1 MLCSAMRKIQLKGGY
16 QPVGS
21 KFNPKGMEYF
31 TKGPENS
38 HHWAVIS
45 VGFICYLSNYDDEQM

>member
-1 MLCSAMRKIQLKGGY
+1 MRKIQLKGGY